1 MAAPRG
7 RPAGGRGGADCGGL
21 GEAGAAAAT
30 AAAAGRRVATVPVH
44 RYPPV
49 ASAAAV
55 GGPRRRALGRREGQ
69 GGRTR
74 QAVGHPPRDTQHG
87 GRLCYKCSSA
97 RGPGGGEPCSVC
109 TTLTASGERRPHQPP
124 ATPVEALRGRLHTLP
139 FSPAGGWCRPRVR
152 HAPPPAAAHPPP
164 PADAPRGRLDRFPPP
179 GDSRQRLGSNTDGG
193 GEECRHRELR
203 ATLQHPL
210 GARCLD
216 QLSPAGGRPI
226 SVWGEYRWGGGA
238 PCCRAPRHPH
248 GDPARA
254 RLYKGGGGM
263 RFQPTWGKKT
273 AGRGR
278 PRHDGQLAPGH
289 VSPRGA
295 PPWRRV
301 SGIAGTRHGADEPRR
316 PSVAVATAS
325 ARGGLLGVC
334 GATAMATGAAAGAAR
349 SPTSWRT
356 GQTVGG
362 GLSVPDHRPSC
373 EMWCARTVRCE
384 PSGRSTTGEERR
396 PRAGAVALC
405 HVLLCP

>member
-254 RLYKGGGGM
+254 RLYKGGGGDAVPADVGEKNSGEGATPP
-263 RFQPTWGKKT
+263 RWPAGTWSCLPAGSAT
-273 AGRGR
+273 VAAGVGNSGDAPRRRRATAPFRRGGDRVCPRWAAGRLRGNRDGDRRCGGGSSLPHVVEDRADSGR
-278 PRHDGQLAPGH
+278 GA
-289 VSPRGA
+289 VSPR
-295 PPWRRV
+295 PPAFV
-301 SGIAGTRHGADEPRR
+301 
-316 PSVAVATAS
+316 
-325 ARGGLLGVC
+325 
-334 GATAMATGAAAGAAR
+334 
-349 SPTSWRT
+349 
-356 GQTVGG
+356 
-362 GLSVPDHRPSC
+362 
-373 EMWCARTVRCE
+373 
-384 PSGRSTTGEERR
+384 
-396 PRAGAVALC
+396 
-405 HVLLCP
+405 